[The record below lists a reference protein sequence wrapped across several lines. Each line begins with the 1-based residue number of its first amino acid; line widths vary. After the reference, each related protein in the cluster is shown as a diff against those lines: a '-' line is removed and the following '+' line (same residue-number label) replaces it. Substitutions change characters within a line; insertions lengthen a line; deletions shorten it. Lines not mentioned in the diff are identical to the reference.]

1 MRYGSETSDDGSEA
15 VEAVAVT
22 FYRHTDGCERKPD
35 VHVRVQVCGWVG

>member
-1 MRYGSETSDDGSEA
+1 MAARRQTTA
-15 VEAVAVT
+15 ARPVEAVAVT